1 MAGGTAVREA
11 THQFQSWMSLAQLA
25 KGLVDIEQQLRVVY
39 EQAATLDA
47 RVDMLL
53 APPAVVLASDIT
65 DVQVKPVKKAK
76 GGKPGRRSKAIVA
89 AEAAAAALEPAAKN
103 TRKTKAV
110 AKKAR
115 AAKAD
120 AAAPAGEA
128 AAPAKRARGSKHSNL
143 DKVFAYLEGQLNR
156 DEFKPQTQT
165 HVADQAGIPKGSINL
180 ALRQLVAQGR
190 IIEGERGSYKLP

>member
-53 APPAVVLASDIT
+53 APPAVVLAPDIT
-65 DVQVKPVKKAK
+65 DVTVKPVKKAK
-76 GGKPGRRSKAIVA
+76 GGKPGRRSKAVVA
-89 AEAAAAALEPAAKN
+89 AEAPAAIEPAAKKP
-103 TRKTKAV
+103 RKTKAV
-110 AKKAR
+110 AKKPR
-115 AAKAD
+115 AAKAE
-120 AAAPAGEA
+120 AAAEA

-156 DEFKPQTQT
+156 DDFRAQTQT
-165 HVADQAGIPKGSINL
+165 HVAEQAGIPKGSINL

>member
-25 KGLVDIEQQLRVVY
+25 KGLVEIEQQLRVVY

-76 GGKPGRRSKAIVA
+76 GGKPGRRSKAVLA
-89 AEAAAAALEPAAKN
+89 AEAPVAIEPAAKKP
-103 TRKTKAV
+103 RKTKAV
-110 AKKAR
+110 AKKPR
-115 AAKAD
+115 AAKAE
-120 AAAPAGEA
+120 AAGEA
-128 AAPAKRARGSKHSNL
+128 AAPVKRARGSKHSNL
-143 DKVFAYLEGQLNR
+143 DKVFAYLEGQLSR

>member
-65 DVQVKPVKKAK
+65 DVTVKPVKKAK
-76 GGKPGRRSKAIVA
+76 GGKPGRRSKAVVA
-89 AEAAAAALEPAAKN
+89 AEAPAAIEPAAKKP
-103 TRKTKAV
+103 RKTKAV
-110 AKKAR
+110 AKKPR
-115 AAKAD
+115 AAKVE
-120 AAAPAGEA
+120 AAAEA

-143 DKVFAYLEGQLNR
+143 DKVFAYLEGQLSR

-190 IIEGERGSYKLP
+190 IVEGERGSYKLP